1 MFSEINGQPLMQHG
15 PYGAALLDFTAPP
28 TAAVAASAASVSS
41 SSHHQSPS
49 SLPITPV
56 SPVSPPYHPHPPHPL
71 STISQTE
78 RLLIQENL
86 LLRQS
91 CQQLMVQ
98 VDQLNRNRDYLNTQF
113 TTFHLLYVQQK
124 QDRARL
130 ARQLTSTQREL
141 EHLKRAQVLA
151 NSVALGHHPIESGTL
166 PMPTRRRQQ
175 QQQQHHH
182 HHLHHHQF
190 SNNNNN
196 GNGHNHNH
204 HHLFYRSLKVN
215 GNPRNNGLNGR
226 GGPGNRSWRRTQSAK
241 YYGSGGGGS
250 STSTIDQQQESAA
263 AQARPTRSKVN
274 ASKAL
279 TIGKLNSSTYR
290 RYDELNEEDHK
301 TPVMSPSAMATNSPP
316 VFPAGFTND
325 GQQMTFVQCEIPS
338 IVSDADAVQV
348 HGQDQTQAQQ
358 QQQPIPCSSD
368 DDGEIDGSSG
378 SGGDGPEEEGSSK
391 KKKSTKLVYRDSLQ
405 QCVEFSRSLLDLSRR
420 HIVGAEKDE
429 LENDNDA
436 ADGDDHN
443 EGYLQDEAKNNGE
456 VSDHHSQKAETETAT
471 AAFNSNDCSNL
482 LTDFLLTYEALEHQ
496 KEKEL
501 GQKQVE
507 AIVPIEEAIPM
518 IDEPVEP
525 QCCQFLQIECAPI
538 TFTSTATQSP
548 QSPPEL
554 SSSPVDTTTSTT
566 ANSNNNNLVVNLSY
580 VSDDLPA
587 TYLREVRLPN
597 KPARQFLG
605 IFFEGAFSSGVVV
618 QQVVPGSVAARAGIS
633 PGDRVLEIC
642 GINMRT
648 ANYRLA
654 SRVLAQCETDTVCF
668 KIVSSEAA
676 HRGFPQRTDGPPQ
689 QQQQQFRS
697 AAAAAAVAG
706 YTQSDHNEM
715 AEMTHSNTADHQNH
729 HHQFLLLCSQAST
742 SSSGT
747 SATSAT
753 SSSSTGSA
761 GSCDQHGSGGDD
773 HHGQLIPSFSS
784 FSRGLRK
791 TCTLTRRE
799 AFKNKQRMHSYFE
812 RRHGKEAMLYQ
823 MTALTVELPRRI
835 TVTAPLAKIK
845 LLGGNAVGIFVHSI
859 GDEGL
864 GRLLRT
870 GDQLLAYNN
879 FDLRRAT
886 AEDAARELA
895 KPASRSTGGASV
907 LVAMFN
913 LESMRSLIEL
923 LLCYKFSIFS
933 PFICSVQPNSG
944 AAHRRLFLRT
954 CPVQSVVAKKL
965 AGV

>member
-15 PYGAALLDFTAPP
+15 PYGAALLDFTATPP
-28 TAAVAASAASVSS
+28 TAAAASAVS
-41 SSHHQSPS
+41 HQSPS

-56 SPVSPPYHPHPPHPL
+56 SPVSPPYHPHPPHHPL

-141 EHLKRAQVLA
+141 EHLKRAQV
-151 NSVALGHHPIESGTL
+151 
-166 PMPTRRRQQ
+166 
-175 QQQQHHH
+175 
-182 HHLHHHQF
+182 
-190 SNNNNN
+190 N
-196 GNGHNHNH
+196 GNA
-204 HHLFYRSLKVN
+204 RSSA
-215 GNPRNNGLNGR
+215 NGR

-241 YYGSGGGGS
+241 YHGSGG
-250 STSTIDQQQESAA
+250 STSTIDQQESAA
-263 AQARPTRSKVN
+263 AQAKPT
-274 ASKAL
+274 
-279 TIGKLNSSTYR
+279 SSTYR

-316 VFPAGFTND
+316 VFPAGFTHD
-325 GQQMTFVQCEIPS
+325 DQQMTFVQCEIPS
-338 IVSDADAVQV
+338 IVSDVDAVQV
-348 HGQDQTQAQQ
+348 QGQDQTLAQQQQQ

-378 SGGDGPEEEGSSK
+378 SGGDGPEEEGSPKK
-391 KKKSTKLVYRDSLQ
+391 KKKSTKLVYRDSLR

-443 EGYLQDEAKNNGE
+443 ESYLQDEAENSGE
-456 VSDHHSQKAETETAT
+456 A
-471 AAFNSNDCSNL
+471 N
-482 LTDFLLTYEALEHQ
+482 FLLTYEALEHQ

-501 GQKQVE
+501 VQKQVE

-525 QCCQFLQIECAPI
+525 QCSQFLQIECAPI
-538 TFTSTATQSP
+538 TFTSTAPQSP

-566 ANSNNNNLVVNLSY
+566 TANNNNNNNLVVNLSY

-668 KIVSSEAA
+668 KVVSSEAA
-676 HRGFPQRTDGPPQ
+676 HRGFPQRTDGA
-689 QQQQQFRS
+689 QQQQFRS
-697 AAAAAAVAG
+697 AAAAVAG
-706 YTQSDHNEM
+706 HLQSDHNEM
-715 AEMTHSNTADHQNH
+715 AEMTHSNNATAPDHHH

-753 SSSSTGSA
+753 SSSSSTGSA
-761 GSCDQHGSGGDD
+761 VPVISTDQGVM
-773 HHGQLIPSFSS
+773 II
-784 FSRGLRK
+784 
-791 TCTLTRRE
+791 
-799 AFKNKQRMHSYFE
+799 M
-812 RRHGKEAMLYQ
+812 
-823 MTALTVELPRRI
+823 
-835 TVTAPLAKIK
+835 
-845 LLGGNAVGIFVHSI
+845 
-859 GDEGL
+859 
-864 GRLLRT
+864 
-870 GDQLLAYNN
+870 
-879 FDLRRAT
+879 
-886 AEDAARELA
+886 
-895 KPASRSTGGASV
+895 AS
-907 LVAMFN
+907 
-913 LESMRSLIEL
+913 
-923 LLCYKFSIFS
+923 
-933 PFICSVQPNSG
+933 
-944 AAHRRLFLRT
+944 
-954 CPVQSVVAKKL
+954 
-965 AGV
+965 